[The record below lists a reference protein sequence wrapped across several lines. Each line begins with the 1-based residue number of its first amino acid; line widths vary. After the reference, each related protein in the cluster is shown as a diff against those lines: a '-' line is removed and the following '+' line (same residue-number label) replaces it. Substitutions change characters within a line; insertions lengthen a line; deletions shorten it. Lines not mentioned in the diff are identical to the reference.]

1 MPGDLLAGRV
11 LVSGDLPAH
20 VVEVVVVS
28 EELSGAGGRE
38 DGGPEWTAEQLQAI
52 ERRQGELLLDAG
64 AGSGKTSVLVERFV
78 RSVLEDGI
86 PVDAILAITF
96 TEKAAAELRDRVRT
110 RLRALGAIEAAR
122 ATERAYISTIHGFC
136 ARVLRA
142 HALAAGLDPKFVVLD
157 ELEAGRLA
165 DQAFDDAI
173 AVADSEL
180 IASYGA
186 LALRGAIL
194 SIHGQLRS
202 RGELRPMLPPLP
214 AVDGTEATEAG
225 DALREAARVLSAE
238 LGALPEQGSRVCEAL
253 ARLGRVA
260 EVVEQPDLW
269 PGDLDCLR
277 LPGGNGASLAT
288 PACVSYCEALER
300 LRATV
305 ERAWAA
311 RVHPQLDRL
320 LRDFG
325 ARYAQRKRDASGLD
339 FADLELLARDL
350 LLRDAQLQAHY
361 AQRFERIMVD
371 ELQDTN
377 PVQLELISAI
387 ARQNRFAVGDAQ
399 QSIYGFRHADVE
411 LFKSLGQQLEQRG
424 LRATLETNFRS
435 RPEILE
441 VINATFGGRQLR
453 PGRDQP
459 SADGPLVE
467 LLVVEKADAGWRA
480 AEARMVAARIEEL
493 VAAGALPR
501 EIVILTR
508 AATDLRIYERA
519 LEERGIPTYLIGGR
533 GYWSSPQVMDMVAYL
548 RALANPRD
556 ERALYDLLA
565 SPLVGLTMD
574 ALVLVAAARR
584 EGNFDQPDGLAVEDA
599 RRLSGFSEWFARERR
614 LAGRVAVEELIER
627 ALVTTG
633 YDLAMLALPGGE
645 RRFANVRKLMR
656 LAREYDQRSGRDLR
670 GFVNFV
676 SMRASGGRLDAKE
689 SEAPVEGEALDA
701 VRLMTIHRAK
711 GLEFKVVVVA
721 DLGREPFRGR
731 ELIRIGAEGELGLRL
746 ARPGTGKLVSALDYE
761 RLGERQRL
769 AEEAEERRIFYV
781 AMTRA
786 CERLILSGPLPSE
799 GPIAWLAQ
807 ELPTEGVERRTIE
820 PPPETDS
827 EIRGLR
833 QPDGPAEVQ
842 PPSRP
847 VERPALKTLSYSALA
862 EYERCGYRFYLER
875 VLGIPP
881 TSGAAVPAGGSD
893 SAISATERGIVVH
906 ELLEAL
912 DFRRPRRPDGTPAD
926 VGDLIEGFI
935 GSSLFTRLA
944 AARELRR
951 EERFSFL
958 LGDAL
963 ITGVLDAVASEPLGR
978 TLVVDYKSD
987 RLEGADPA
995 AVAEREYRIQRLI
1008 YALAALRAGAET
1020 VEVVHLFLERP
1031 EEPVSVTYGRG
1042 EIDSLEREL
1051 LALAEGALR
1060 GDFTVTD
1067 QPSVSVCNGC
1077 PAEGGLC
1084 SWPLEMTRRER
1095 PDRAGG
1101 EGPDPAGREGPDPDP
1116 TSRERPDPD
1125 RPAPAPPDPSASQAQ
1140 AHPPRAQAHRFPP
1153 EAQGRLFQVE

>member
-1 MPGDLLAGRV
+1 
-11 LVSGDLPAH
+11 
-20 VVEVVVVS
+20 VEVALVS
-28 EELSGAGGRE
+28 EELSEAGGRA
-38 DGGPEWTAEQLQAI
+38 DDGPEWTAEQLDAI
-52 ERRQGELLLDAG
+52 ERREGELLLDAG

-78 RSVLEDGI
+78 RSVLKDGVA
-86 PVDAILAITF
+86 VDAILAITF

-110 RLRALGAIEAAR
+110 RLRQLGAIDQAR

-142 HALAAGLDPKFVVLD
+142 QALAAGLDPKFVVLD

-165 DQAFDDAI
+165 DLAFDDAI

-186 LALRGAIL
+186 FALRGAIL
-194 SIHGQLRS
+194 SIYGQLRS

-214 AVDGTEATEAG
+214 AEDGSEATEAG
-225 DALREAARVLSAE
+225 AALRQAATALSAE

-253 ARLGRVA
+253 ARLGRVG
-260 EVVEQPDLW
+260 EVVEQPDPW

-277 LPGGNGASLAT
+277 LPGGNGASLST
-288 PACVSYCEALER
+288 PACLAYCEALER
-300 LRATV
+300 FRGVAEYV
-305 ERAWAA
+305 CAA
-311 RVHPQLDRL
+311 RIHPQLDRL
-320 LRDFG
+320 LCDFG

-350 LLRDAQLQAHY
+350 LLRDSQLQADY
-361 AQRFERIMVD
+361 AGRFERIMVD

-377 PVQLELISAI
+377 SVQLELISAI
-387 ARQNRFAVGDAQ
+387 ARQNLFAVGDAQ

-411 LFKSLGQQLEQRG
+411 LFKGLGQQLEQRG

-453 PGRDQP
+453 PGRDEP
-459 SADGPLVE
+459 SADGPPVE
-467 LLVVEKADAGWRA
+467 LLTVEKVDAGWRA

-493 VAAGALPR
+493 IAGGDLPR

-508 AATDLRIYERA
+508 AATDLRTYERA

-548 RALANPRD
+548 RALANPGD
-556 ERALYDLLA
+556 EPALYDLLA

-584 EGNFDQPDGLAVEDA
+584 KGNFDEPEGLAAEDA
-599 RRLSGFSEWFARERR
+599 RRLRGFREWFERERH
-614 LAGRVAVEELIER
+614 LPGRVAIEELIER
-627 ALVTTG
+627 ALIATG

-645 RRFANVRKLMR
+645 RRLANVRKLMR
-656 LAREYDQRSGRDLR
+656 LAREYEERSGRDLR
-670 GFVNFV
+670 AFLNLV
-676 SMRASGGRLDAKE
+676 SMRAARGRVDARE

-721 DLGREPFRGR
+721 DLGREPRGR
-731 ELIRIGAEGELGLRL
+731 WELIRIGDEGELGLRL
-746 ARPGTGKLVSALDYE
+746 ARPGTGKLVAALDYE
-761 RLGERQRL
+761 RLGERQHL

-786 CERLILSGPLPSE
+786 CERLILSGPLPSD
-799 GPIAWLAQ
+799 GPIAWLAE
-807 ELPTEGVERRTIE
+807 ELPSEGVTRRTIE
-820 PPPETDS
+820 PPAEPDS
-827 EIRGLR
+827 GIPGLR

-847 VERPALKTLSYSALA
+847 VERPVPRTLSYSALA
-862 EYERCGYRFYLER
+862 EYGRCGYRFYVER
-875 VLGIPP
+875 VLGIPS
-881 TSGAAVPAGGSD
+881 TSGLAVPAAGSD
-893 SAISATERGIVVH
+893 SVISGTERGILVH

-912 DFRRPRRPDGTPAD
+912 DFRRPQRPDEAPAD
-926 VGDLIEGFI
+926 VGDLIGGFI
-935 GSSLFTRLA
+935 GSSLFRRLA

-951 EERFSFL
+951 EEGFSFL

-963 ITGVLDAVASEPLGR
+963 ITGVLDAVASERSGR
-978 TLVVDYKSD
+978 TLIVDYKSD

-995 AVAEREYRIQRLI
+995 AVAEREYRVQRLI
-1008 YALAALRAGAET
+1008 YALAALRAGAQT

-1031 EEPVSVTYGRG
+1031 EEPVSAAYGRA
-1042 EIDSLEREL
+1042 EIEHLEREL
-1051 LALAEGALR
+1051 LALASGALR

-1067 QPSVSVCNGC
+1067 EPCVSVCNGC

-1095 PDRAGG
+1095 PDPAGLERADRAG
-1101 EGPDPAGREGPDPDP
+1101 RSGPDPDP
-1116 TSRERPDPD
+1116 AMRERPDLG
-1125 RPAPAPPDPSASQAQ
+1125 RPAPEPPDPSAPQAQ
-1140 AHPPRAQAHRFPP
+1140 GHRVPP

>member
-1 MPGDLLAGRV
+1 VPGDLLAGRV
-11 LVSGDLPAH
+11 LVSGDLPAD
-20 VVEVVVVS
+20 VVEVALVS
-28 EELSGAGGRE
+28 EELSEAEGQAEGSP
-38 DGGPEWTAEQLQAI
+38 DWTPEQLEAI

-78 RSVLEDGI
+78 RSVLEDGVA
-86 PVDAILAITF
+86 VDAILAITF
-96 TEKAAAELRDRVRT
+96 TEKAAAELRDRVRM
-110 RLRALGAIEAAR
+110 RLRKLGAVEQAR
-122 ATERAYISTIHGFC
+122 ATERAYMSTIHGFC

-165 DQAFDDAI
+165 DLAFDDAI

-186 LALRGAIL
+186 LTLRGAIL
-194 SIHGQLRS
+194 SIYGQLRS
-202 RGELRPMLPPLP
+202 RGELQPVLPPLP
-214 AVDGTEATEAG
+214 AVVATEATEAG
-225 DALREAARVLSAE
+225 AALLQAAVALSAE

-260 EVVEQPDLW
+260 QIVEQPDPW

-277 LPGGNGASLAT
+277 LPGGNGASLTT
-288 PACVSYCEALER
+288 PACAAYCEALER
-300 LRATV
+300 FRAAAEYV
-305 ERAWAA
+305 WAA
-311 RVHPQLDRL
+311 RVHPHLDRL

-325 ARYAQRKRDASGLD
+325 TRYAQRKRDSSGLD

-350 LLRDAQLQAHY
+350 LLRDPQLRTHY
-361 AQRFERIMVD
+361 AERFERIMVD

-387 ARQNRFAVGDAQ
+387 ARQNLFAVGDAQ

-411 LFKSLGQQLEQRG
+411 LFKGLGQQLEQRG

-435 RPEILE
+435 RPQILE

-453 PGRDQP
+453 PGRNEP
-459 SADGPLVE
+459 SADVPLVE
-467 LLVVEKADAGWRA
+467 LLTVEKVDAGWRA

-493 VAAGALPR
+493 IAAGAQPR

-508 AATDLRIYERA
+508 AATDLRTYERA

-584 EGNFDQPDGLAVEDA
+584 EGNFDQPDGLAAGDA
-599 RRLSGFSEWFARERR
+599 SQLSGFGEWFERERR
-614 LAGRVAVEELIER
+614 LAGRVAIEELIER
-627 ALVTTG
+627 ALIATG
-633 YDLAMLALPGGE
+633 YDLALLALPGGE

-656 LAREYDQRSGRDLR
+656 LAREYEERSGRDLR
-670 GFVNFV
+670 GFVNLV
-676 SMRASGGRLDAKE
+676 GMRAAGGRVDAKE

-721 DLGREPFRGR
+721 DLGREPFRR
-731 ELIRIGAEGELGLRL
+731 WELIRLGGEGELGLRL
-746 ARPGTGKLVSALDYE
+746 ARPGTGKLVPALDYE

-799 GPIAWLAQ
+799 GPIGWLAE
-807 ELPTEGVERRTIE
+807 ELPSEGVARLTIE
-820 PPPETDS
+820 PPAEPDS
-827 EIRGLR
+827 GIPGLR

-847 VERPALKTLSYSALA
+847 VERPVLRTLSYSALA
-862 EYERCGYRFYLER
+862 EYGRCGYRFYMER

-881 TSGAAVPAGGSD
+881 TSEAAVPAGDTD
-893 SAISATERGIVVH
+893 SGISATERGILVH

-912 DFRRPRRPDGTPAD
+912 DFRRPQRPEGTPAD
-926 VGDLIEGFI
+926 VGDLIEAFI

-944 AARELRR
+944 AARELHR
-951 EERFSFL
+951 EEGFSFL

-963 ITGVLDAVASEPLGR
+963 ITGVLDAVANEPSGR

-987 RLEGADPA
+987 RLEGVDPA
-995 AVAEREYRIQRLI
+995 VVAEREYRIQRLI

-1031 EEPVSVTYGRG
+1031 EEPVSATYGRG
-1042 EIDSLEREL
+1042 EIEALEREL
-1051 LALAEGALR
+1051 MALAAGALQ
-1060 GDFTVTD
+1060 GDFAVTD
-1067 QPSVSVCNGC
+1067 EPCVSVCNGC

-1095 PDRAGG
+1095 PDRVTS
-1101 EGPDPAGREGPDPDP
+1101 EGSDPNPAR
-1116 TSRERPDPD
+1116 RERPDRG
-1125 RPAPAPPDPSASQAQ
+1125 RPAPEPPDPPAPQAQ
-1140 AHPPRAQAHRFPP
+1140 AHRAPP